1 MSRLLKWIGAA
12 VVAPIAV
19 AVVATVA
26 LYLPPV
32 QDFAVKH
39 LARYASE
46 QTGMDISIGRLRLS
60 PWADLRM
67 DDFMA
72 VDAEGDTVVA
82 ARQATVDLRLKDVFK
97 KRIGIEGVTLDGA
110 RVNTKELV
118 AEADIRGTLDHF
130 ELHDDVDL
138 GLKHV
143 DLDEIAGRGLNLDIA
158 LRDTT
163 VEDTT
168 ESEPLNWTAKVKR
181 AKIETSS
188 IRFATPGDS
197 LVADADIDRL
207 ELTDA
212 DIDLGKQKYKVAKAE
227 LKGTLKELKGA
238 GVLEDVNGR
247 SAQSDASSSE
257 ASLKNGNGNHPVKKD
272 NAQPVNV
279 NVPVPDKTGL
289 PLELKLENVEYDGEQ
304 QKVSL
309 PSIDLKTPTSRFKG
323 GTELDLK
330 AFEKGSTA
338 GMSFN
343 FETDLSKADI
353 RRIAGKQLPKGFD
366 SSYPDELLHVKGS
379 ASGNLDHMVLDHFE
393 ATLPGALTMDGR
405 GTLSGLNDSTGLKA
419 DIDYNLETKDINW
432 IRGMA
437 DGALDDVR
445 LPQMSLAGNIK
456 ADGSRYS
463 TLSTLRERGG
473 MAVVKADLDTS
484 GDLTYDADVR
494 AKGLRLKDFMPS
506 LPLSPLTGTLSLK
519 GKGTDINS
527 RATRIDAKAKIA
539 SLRYD
544 KINLDGTTL
553 DAQLKNGRGRARVT
567 ADNPLLTMQ
576 ADLDGMF
583 NVNGNDNGNGN
594 VNGNGRS
601 ARSDASNLKNDNVN
615 GNAKTRNAQRG
626 NARQPFSALTFS
638 VDLSRADL
646 QALGLVEDPLKVAAC
661 MHLDGTTN
669 LRDRHQ
675 VSGTITDIVLMPGD
689 TLFRPEDVT
698 LEALMRPDT
707 TYAYVASGDLTL
719 RAQGRTSYDRLLKQ
733 LQKLADEASNQLKE
747 HRLVPSELKRRL
759 PQMDIHLTAG
769 QHNPVHDILL
779 SMGYDYETADL
790 DLHLNPATGL
800 NGGGHVHS
808 LNTGA
813 ILLDTINFHALQD
826 STGIA
831 LDARIHNGRRN
842 PQISFDSRLAA
853 HIGEDGRADAN
864 LLFYDDRGQKGI
876 DLGLQTAVR
885 NDSLVIHLDP
895 LNPIIAYR
903 RFHLNEDNYIRLG
916 KKNRVTANVDLLADD
931 GTGLKLYSAD
941 NFDALQDLTVSINHL
956 NLGELMTVLPY
967 MPRITGYL
975 HGDAHL
981 IQTTEHLS
989 VSTDMTVDE
998 LTYEGAVLGQIGL
1011 EGAYLPNAD
1020 GSHYVDGNLL
1030 HMGLPVATFN
1040 GTYTPKGDTGLLDI
1054 DATLDRLPFALA
1066 NGFFPDGVATL
1077 SGVAIGDVHVG
1088 GTTAQPSVDGA
1099 VVTNDLRVTS
1109 APYSLSLRV
1118 ADDTLRFD
1126 NSHLKMSDIRIYSTG
1141 RNPLTVN
1148 ADINFANTDKI
1159 RVDATMTANNYEL
1172 INAKKTSQAVAYG
1185 KVYVDLNTMVRGTLD
1200 DLRMYGRL
1208 KVLGST
1214 DMTYVLTDSPLT
1226 VEDQLADLVEFV
1238 DFTDTVTVVEP
1249 ERDRPQNLNITMNV
1263 SIDDAAQVHCL
1274 LSTDGSSYVDLEGGG
1289 DLMLTYSPEKDMQLN
1304 GRYTI
1309 NSGTIK
1315 YTMMVIPLKEFTI
1328 KSGSYAEFRGP
1339 IMNPTLN
1346 LSATERLRTTITE
1359 NQQPRSVNFDV
1370 GMNITQTLEDLG
1382 LEFTLDAPE
1391 DLSIRNE
1398 LASMSAEQRGRV
1410 AVTMLATGMYITDS
1424 NSASGGGFSTQNA
1437 LNAFLQSQISN
1448 ITSKALK
1455 SVDLSLGM
1463 EQGTSATGSTT
1474 TDYSFR
1480 FAKRF
1485 WGNRISVIVGGKVST
1500 GADAQNTGQ
1509 SLIDNVS
1516 IEYRLD
1522 QSASRYVKVYY
1533 DKNYESL
1540 LESEVLEMGAGL
1552 VLRRKTTRLGDLFLF
1567 KRKNEK

>member
-1 MSRLLKWIGAA
+1 MNRLLKWIGAA
-12 VVAPIAV
+12 VVTPIAV
-19 AVVATVA
+19 AAVAAVA

-60 PWADLRM
+60 PWADLRL
-67 DDFMA
+67 DDFTA
-72 VDAEGDTVVA
+72 VDADGDTVVA
-82 ARQATVDLRLKDVFK
+82 AREATVDLRLKDVFK
-97 KRIGIEGVTLDGA
+97 KKIGIEGVTLDGA
-110 RVNTKELV
+110 RVNTKDMV
-118 AEADIRGTLDHF
+118 AEADIRGSLDHF

-138 GLKHV
+138 GRKHV
-143 DLDEIAGRGLNLDIA
+143 DLKKIAGRGLELDIS

-168 ESEPLNWTAKVKR
+168 KSEPLTWTAAVKR
-181 AKIETSS
+181 AQIEDSHL
-188 IRFATPGDS
+188 RFATAGDS
-197 LVADADIDRL
+197 LVADADIEHLSID
-207 ELTDA
+207 EA
-212 DIDLGKQKYKVAKAE
+212 EVDLGRQLYKAKKAQ

-238 GVLEDVNGR
+238 GVLENV
-247 SAQSDASSSE
+247 
-257 ASLKNGNGNHPVKKD
+257 NGNGSSQQNNASNLKNDNGNHYGEK
-272 NAQPVNV
+272 
-279 NVPVPDKTGL
+279 GL
-289 PLELKLENVEYDGEQ
+289 PLELKLEDVAYDGERQ
-304 QKVSL
+304 HVSL
-309 PSIDLKTPTSRFKG
+309 PSIDLKTPTSQFKG

-330 AFEKGSTA
+330 AFGPDGDGA
-338 GMSFN
+338 MDLN

-353 RRIAGKQLPKGFD
+353 RRIAGKNLPKGFD
-366 SSYPDELLHVKGS
+366 QSYPEQLLHVKGTGR
-379 ASGNLDHMVLDHFE
+379 GNLQRMTLNHFE
-393 ATLPGALTMDGR
+393 ATLPGAFTMDGR
-405 GTLSGLNDSTGLKA
+405 GELAGLNDSTGLKA
-419 DIDYNLETKDINW
+419 DIDYNLETKDVNW
-432 IRGMA
+432 LRGMA
-437 DGALDDVR
+437 DGTLDDIR
-445 LPQMSLAGNIK
+445 LPQMSLAGNVK
-456 ADGSRYS
+456 ADGTHYS
-463 TLSTLRERGG
+463 TLSTLREGGG
-473 MAVVKADLDTS
+473 MAVVKADIDTR
-484 GDLTYDADVR
+484 DNLIFDADVR
-494 AKGLRLKDFMPS
+494 AKALRLKDFMPS
-506 LPLSPLTGTLSLK
+506 LPVSPLTGTLALK
-519 GKGTDINS
+519 GTGTDINS
-527 RATRIDAKAKIA
+527 RATHINAKAKIA
-539 SLRYD
+539 TLRYD

-553 DAQLKNGRGRARVT
+553 DAELRNGRARARVT

-576 ADLDGMF
+576 ADLDGIL
-583 NVNGNDNGNGN
+583 NVRG
-594 VNGNGRS
+594 
-601 ARSDASNLKNDNVN
+601 NDNVN
-615 GNAKTRNAQRG
+615 GR
-626 NARQPFSALTFS
+626 SAHSDASTSERSTSGRLDAPKNGKGSLNGKRPSAPLSDLSFS

-646 QALGLVEDPLKVAAC
+646 QGLGLVDDPLKVAAC
-661 MHLDGTTN
+661 MHLEGTTD
-669 LRDRHQ
+669 LKSRHR
-675 VSGTITDIVLMPGD
+675 VSGTITDIILQPGD

-698 LEALMRPDT
+698 LEALLRPDT
-707 TYAYVASGDLTL
+707 TYAHVSSGDLVMTA
-719 RAQGRTSYDRLLKQ
+719 RGRTSYDRLLKQ
-733 LQKLADEASNQLKE
+733 LQQLADEATTQMKE
-747 HRLVPSELKRRL
+747 HRLVPGELKRRL
-759 PQMDIHLTAG
+759 PQMDVHLTAG
-769 QHNPVHDILL
+769 QHNPAYDILK
-779 SMGYDYETADL
+779 SMGYDYEAADL
-790 DLHLNPATGL
+790 DLSMSPSTGI
-800 NGGGHVHS
+800 NGGGHIHQ
-808 LNTGA
+808 LNAGT
-813 ILLDTINFHALQD
+813 ILLDTINFHAVQD

-831 LDARIHNGRRN
+831 LDARVHNGRRN

-853 HIGEDGRADAN
+853 HLGDDGRANAN

-895 LNPIIAYR
+895 LNPVIAYR
-903 RFHLNEDNYIRLG
+903 RFHLNEDNTIRLG

-931 GTGLKLYSAD
+931 GTGLKIYSAD
-941 NFDALQDLTVSINHL
+941 NDDALQDLTVSVNHL

-967 MPRITGYL
+967 APRITGYL

-981 IQTTEHLS
+981 IQTAEHLS
-989 VSTDMTVDE
+989 VSTDMTVDD
-998 LTYEGAVLGQIGL
+998 LTYEGAALGQVGL
-1011 EGAYLPNAD
+1011 EGVYLPNTD
-1020 GSHYVDGNLL
+1020 GSHYVDGSLL
-1030 HMGLPVATFN
+1030 HTGMPVATFN
-1040 GTYTPKGDTGLLDI
+1040 GTYTPRGEQGLLDI
-1054 DATLDRLPFALA
+1054 NASLDRLPFALA

-1088 GTTAQPSVDGA
+1088 GTTARPRVDGSI
-1099 VVTNDLRVTS
+1099 VTSDLLVRS

-1126 NSHLKMSDIRIYSTG
+1126 NSHLKLDNVRIYSTG
-1141 RNPLTVN
+1141 RNPLTAN
-1148 ADINFANTDKI
+1148 ADVDFTTTDKI
-1159 RVDATMTANNYEL
+1159 RVNATLAATNYEL

-1214 DMTYVLTDSPLT
+1214 DLTYVLTDSPLT

-1238 DFTDTVTVVEP
+1238 DFTDTVTVVEQKH
-1249 ERDRPQNLNITMNV
+1249 ERPQNLNITMSV

-1274 LSTDGSSYVDLEGGG
+1274 LSADGSSYVDLEGGG
-1289 DLMLTYSPEKDMQLN
+1289 DLTLTYSPEKDLQMN
-1304 GRYTI
+1304 GRYTV
-1309 NSGTIK
+1309 NSGTLK

-1339 IMNPTLN
+1339 LMNPTLN
-1346 LSATERLRTTITE
+1346 ISATERLRTTITE

-1398 LASMSAEQRGRV
+1398 LAAMSAEQRGRV
-1410 AVTMLATGMYITDS
+1410 AVTMLATGMYITDA
-1424 NSASGGGFSTQNA
+1424 NSASSGGFSTQNA

-1500 GADAQNTGQ
+1500 GANAQNTGQ

-1540 LESEVLEMGAGL
+1540 LESEVTEMGAGL

-1567 KRKNEK
+1567 KKKKEE